1 MNIGYSKIA
10 TSLFAIFPLMAGLGA
25 LSAQE
30 TPSIPTIQTGVAVTI
45 YNQNLAMVK
54 DQRHYSQRNTV
65 NDLVFSGVSD
75 QIRPETALLQ
85 NLTDGEEI
93 TVLEQ
98 NFNYDLLTP
107 AQLLEKS
114 VGQIVQV
121 VMWDEAAKQEKTV
134 DALVLSTAEGIVLKI
149 GDRIETEI
157 PGRIIYKSIPAGLR
171 PIPTLTLKIN
181 QVSHRAMKEQLP
193 TEVQLSYL
201 TGGLSWQ
208 ADYVAKLNADE
219 TRLDLTGFV
228 TLTNET
234 AVTFENAQ
242 LQLVAGDLNLIETDT
257 VEEFEDIKDYDDSP
271 EQERMT
277 EEALFEYHLY
287 SLPRLTTIRSNQT
300 KQVSLLAAS
309 SVAVGKQ
316 YVFNNLITGAEWEG
330 EDSNEIAEMIAHPAV
345 ILKLLNNTEN
355 GLGMPLPKGTVRLY
369 KNDQRGQPIF
379 VGEDLIAHTPVN
391 ETVNLQL
398 GYAFDLTAHLKATN
412 YHMVNDTMV
421 DISYEVVFH
430 NAKSEPVTIIMNENA
445 GEIDYSWEI
454 TQENYPGQQLSA
466 QSWQWTIPVPAN
478 GSATLQLSF
487 RASWDENDD

>member
-85 NLTDGEEI
+85 NLTDGEDI

-309 SVAVGKQ
+309 SVAVGK
-316 YVFNNLITGAEWEG
+316 
-330 EDSNEIAEMIAHPAV
+330 
-345 ILKLLNNTEN
+345 
-355 GLGMPLPKGTVRLY
+355 
-369 KNDQRGQPIF
+369 
-379 VGEDLIAHTPVN
+379 
-391 ETVNLQL
+391 
-398 GYAFDLTAHLKATN
+398 
-412 YHMVNDTMV
+412 
-421 DISYEVVFH
+421 
-430 NAKSEPVTIIMNENA
+430 
-445 GEIDYSWEI
+445 
-454 TQENYPGQQLSA
+454 
-466 QSWQWTIPVPAN
+466 
-478 GSATLQLSF
+478 
-487 RASWDENDD
+487 

>member
-10 TSLFAIFPLMAGLGA
+10 TSLFAICPLMAGLGT

-30 TPSIPTIQTGVAVTI
+30 TPSIPTTQTGVAVTI

-54 DQRHYSQRNTV
+54 DQRHYYQRNTV

-85 NLTDGEEI
+85 NLTDGEDI

-149 GDRIETEI
+149 GDRIETQI

-171 PIPTLTLKIN
+171 AIPTLTLKIN
-181 QVSHRAMKEQLP
+181 QVSHRVMQEKLP
-193 TEVQLSYL
+193 TAVQLSYL

-257 VEEFEDIKDYDDSP
+257 VEEFNDIKES
-271 EQERMT
+271 EQKRDNESIT

-300 KQVSLLAAS
+300 KQVSLLAAP
-309 SVAVGKQ
+309 SVAVEKR
-316 YVFNNLITGAEWEG
+316 YVFNNMITDAEWED
-330 EDSNEIAEMIAHPAV
+330 EDSNEIAEIIAHPAV

-369 KNDQRGQPIF
+369 KNDQRAQPIF

-391 ETVNLQL
+391 ETVNLQS

-412 YHMVNDTMV
+412 YHTIDGTMLDV
-421 DISYEVVFH
+421 SYEVVFH

-445 GEIDYSWEI
+445 GEINYSWEI
-454 TQENYPGQQLSA
+454 TQENYPSQQLSA
-466 QSWQWTIPVPAN
+466 QSRQWIIPVPAN
-478 GSATLQLSF
+478 GSSTLELSF
-487 RASWDENDD
+487 RATWNEEDE